1 MYTIYVVFKCVKD
14 KREEYI
20 EKLKK
25 EGIVDA
31 IRNEDGCI
39 KYDFYF
45 SEKNKDE
52 ILLLE
57 AWESKKHQEIHL
69 TQPHMDKLREI
80 KKDYVISTEL
90 GEFKILSEA

>member
-1 MYTIYVVFKCVKD
+1 MYTIFVVFKCVPK

-20 EKLKK
+20 EKLKS

-57 AWESKKHQEIHL
+57 TWESKKHQEIHL
-69 TQPHMDKLREI
+69 SQPHMDILREL
-80 KKDYVISTEL
+80 KNDYILSTKI
-90 GEFKILSEA
+90 GEFKLIWK

>member
-39 KYDFYF
+39 QYDFYL
-45 SEKNKDE
+45 SEKDNDE
-52 ILLLE
+52 ILLIE

-69 TQPHMDKLREI
+69 EQPHMVRLREI
-80 KKDYVISTEL
+80 KPDFVLSTEL
-90 GEFKILSEA
+90 GEFKILS